1 MYHHVT
7 QLAPTVLKPH
17 PRNKEFFDDMSGDKW
32 KEFLESVKTSGIIEP
47 IVITQDN
54 VVVSGHQRLRAAKEL
69 NLETVPTIMKTYYSE
84 DEILKDLL
92 ETNVRQRGSIN
103 TSSVKSAVI
112 ISTLEKIYKGDK
124 SGTTPN
130 NQKELANKLGVSLRT
145 LQYIKQLDK
154 LPDELKLILEDG
166 KITSSTGLKIMEKL
180 SEDEQKLVINMIQSS
195 DKDKVTSKEISKYV
209 EELRQKDLEIAKLN
223 NKLNEVT
230 SNEGST
236 NQSQNTKSIAIVTDD
251 DSLLKNN
258 SLKNFSLWT
267 ERYYKVLL
275 QMFGEDA
282 EKIGDTINEN
292 ADVKELKRLRSN
304 LREIQEVIRS
314 VVTSANGVINE

>member
-103 TSSVKSAVI
+103 TSSVKSAAI

-124 SGTTPN
+124 SGNTPN
-130 NQKELANKLGVSLRT
+130 NQKELADKLGVSLRT

-251 DSLLKNN
+251 DGLLKNN
-258 SLKNFSLWT
+258 SLKNFSSWT

-292 ADVKELKRLRSN
+292 ADVKELKRLRLN

-314 VVTSANGVINE
+314 VVTSVNGVINE

>member
-1 MYHHVT
+1 MFSRVKD
-7 QLAPTVLKPH
+7 LKPH

-103 TSSVKSAVI
+103 TSSVKSAAI
-112 ISTLEKIYKGDK
+112 ISALEKIYKGDK
-124 SGTTPN
+124 SGSTPN

-180 SEDEQKLVINMIQSS
+180 SEEEQKLVINMIQSS
-195 DKDKVTSKEISKYV
+195 EKDKFTSKEINKYV

-223 NKLNEVT
+223 NKLNEVI

-236 NQSQNTKSIAIVTDD
+236 NQSQNTNSIATVIDD
-251 DSLLKNN
+251 DSLLKN
-258 SLKNFSLWT
+258 FSQWS
-267 ERYYKVLL
+267 EKYYEFLA
-275 QMFGEDA
+275 QMVGEDG
-282 EKIGDTINEN
+282 KRISDMINED
-292 ADVKELKRLRSN
+292 ARIKELRKLRSC
-304 LREIQEVIRS
+304 LRETQEILSSVIMLL
-314 VVTSANGVINE
+314 NGAINE

>member
-1 MYHHVT
+1 MFSKVKD
-7 QLAPTVLKPH
+7 LKPH

-54 VVVSGHQRLRAAKEL
+54 AVVSGHQRLRAAKEL

-103 TSSVKSAVI
+103 TSSVKSAAI
-112 ISTLEKIYKGDK
+112 ISALEKIYKGDK
-124 SGTTPN
+124 SGSTPN

-180 SEDEQKLVINMIQSS
+180 SEEEQKLVINMIQSS
-195 DKDKVTSKEISKYV
+195 DKDKITSKEINKYV

-223 NKLNEVT
+223 NKLNEAI
-230 SNEGST
+230 SNESNGGRT
-236 NQSQNTKSIAIVTDD
+236 QEINLPMMVAEDNN
-251 DSLLKNN
+251 LLKNN
-258 SLKNFSLWT
+258 SLKNFSQWS
-267 ERYYKVLL
+267 ERYYDFLS
-275 QMFGEDA
+275 QMVGEDE
-282 EKIGDTINEN
+282 EKIGDIINKSV
-292 ADVKELKRLRSN
+292 DIKDLRKLRSC
-304 LREIQEVIRS
+304 LRETQEILSSVIMLL
-314 VVTSANGVINE
+314 NGVINE

>member
-1 MYHHVT
+1 MFSRVKD
-7 QLAPTVLKPH
+7 LKPH

-103 TSSVKSAVI
+103 TSSVKSAAI

-124 SGTTPN
+124 SGNTPN
-130 NQKELANKLGVSLRT
+130 NQKELADKLGVSLRT
-145 LQYIKQLDK
+145 LQYVKQLDK

-180 SEDEQKLVINMIQSS
+180 SEEEQKLVINMIQSS
-195 DKDKVTSKEISKYV
+195 EKDKFTSKEINKYV

-223 NKLNEVT
+223 NKLNEVI

-236 NQSQNTKSIAIVTDD
+236 NQSQNTNSIATVIDD
-251 DSLLKNN
+251 DSLLKN
-258 SLKNFSLWT
+258 FSQWS
-267 ERYYKVLL
+267 EKYYEFLA
-275 QMFGEDA
+275 QMVGEDG
-282 EKIGDTINEN
+282 KRISDMINED
-292 ADVKELKRLRSN
+292 AGIKELRKLRSC
-304 LREIQEVIRS
+304 LRETQEILSSVIMLL
-314 VVTSANGVINE
+314 NGAINE

>member
-1 MYHHVT
+1 MFSEVKD
-7 QLAPTVLKPH
+7 LKPH

-32 KEFLESVKTSGIIEP
+32 NEFLESIKTSGIIEP
-47 IVITQDN
+47 IVITQNN

-69 NLETVPTIMKTYYSE
+69 KLDSVPTIMKTYQSE

-103 TSSVKSAVI
+103 TSSVKSAAI

-124 SGTTPN
+124 SDTTPN
-130 NQKELANKLGVSLRT
+130 NQKELADKLGVSLRT

-180 SEDEQKLVINMIQSS
+180 SEEEQKLVINMIQSS
-195 DKDKVTSKEISKYV
+195 DKDKITSKEINKYV

-223 NKLNEVT
+223 NKLNEVI
-230 SNEGST
+230 SNESNGG
-236 NQSQNTKSIAIVTDD
+236 QSQEINLPMMVAEDVD
-251 DSLLKNN
+251 LLKNN
-258 SLKNFSLWT
+258 SLKNFSLWS
-267 ERYYKVLL
+267 ERYYDFLAK
-275 QMFGEDA
+275 MIGEDE
-282 EKIGDTINEN
+282 EKIGDIINESV
-292 ADVKELKRLRSN
+292 DIKDLRKLRSC
-304 LREIQEVIRS
+304 LRETQEILSSVI
-314 VVTSANGVINE
+314 VLLNGAINE

>member
-103 TSSVKSAVI
+103 TSSVKSAAI

-124 SGTTPN
+124 SDTTPN
-130 NQKELANKLGVSLRT
+130 NQKELADKLGVSLRT

-180 SEDEQKLVINMIQSS
+180 SEEEQKLVINMIQSS
-195 DKDKVTSKEISKYV
+195 EKDKFTSKEINKYI

-223 NKLNEVT
+223 NKLNEVI
-230 SNEGST
+230 SNEDST
-236 NQSQNTKSIAIVTDD
+236 NQSQNTNSIATVAAD

-282 EKIGDTINEN
+282 EKISNTINKN
-292 ADVKELKRLRSN
+292 ADIKELKRLRSN

-314 VVTSANGVINE
+314 VVTSVNGVINE

>member
-1 MYHHVT
+1 MFSKVKD
-7 QLAPTVLKPH
+7 LKPH

-103 TSSVKSAVI
+103 TSSVKSAAI

-130 NQKELANKLGVSLRT
+130 NQKELADKLGVSLRT

-180 SEDEQKLVINMIQSS
+180 SEEEQKLVINMIQSS
-195 DKDKVTSKEISKYV
+195 EKDKFTSKEINKYI

-223 NKLNEVT
+223 NKLNEVI
-230 SNEGST
+230 SNEDST
-236 NQSQNTKSIAIVTDD
+236 NQSQNTNSIATVAGD

-282 EKIGDTINEN
+282 EKISNTINKN
-292 ADVKELKRLRSN
+292 ADIKELKRLRSN

-314 VVTSANGVINE
+314 VVTSVNGVINE

>member
-17 PRNKEFFDDMSGDKW
+17 PRNKEFFDDMSIDKW

-103 TSSVKSAVI
+103 TSSVKSAAI

-124 SGTTPN
+124 SDTTPN
-130 NQKELANKLGVSLRT
+130 NQKELADKLGVSLRT

-180 SEDEQKLVINMIQSS
+180 SEEEQKLVINMIQSS
-195 DKDKVTSKEISKYV
+195 EKDKFTSKEINKYI

-223 NKLNEVT
+223 NKLNEVI
-230 SNEGST
+230 SNEDST
-236 NQSQNTKSIAIVTDD
+236 NQSQNTNSIATVAAD

-275 QMFGEDA
+275 QMFGEDT
-282 EKIGDTINEN
+282 EKISNTINKN
-292 ADVKELKRLRSN
+292 ADIKELKRLRSN

-314 VVTSANGVINE
+314 VVTSVNGVINE

>member
-7 QLAPTVLKPH
+7 QLALTVLKPH

-103 TSSVKSAVI
+103 TSSVKSAAI

-130 NQKELANKLGVSLRT
+130 NQKELADKLGVSLRT

-180 SEDEQKLVINMIQSS
+180 SEEEQKLVINMIQSS
-195 DKDKVTSKEISKYV
+195 EKDKFTSKEINKYI

-223 NKLNEVT
+223 NKLNEVI
-230 SNEGST
+230 SNEDST
-236 NQSQNTKSIAIVTDD
+236 NQSQNTNSIATVAGD

-282 EKIGDTINEN
+282 EKISNTINKN
-292 ADVKELKRLRSN
+292 ADIKQLKRLRSN

-314 VVTSANGVINE
+314 VVTSVNGVINE

>member
-1 MYHHVT
+1 MFSKVKD
-7 QLAPTVLKPH
+7 LKPH

-69 NLETVPTIMKTYYSE
+69 NLETVPTIMKIYYSE

-103 TSSVKSAVI
+103 TSSVKSAAI

-130 NQKELANKLGVSLRT
+130 NQKELADKLGVSLRT

-180 SEDEQKLVINMIQSS
+180 SEEEQKLVINMIQSS
-195 DKDKVTSKEISKYV
+195 EKDKFTSKEINKYI

-223 NKLNEVT
+223 NKLNEVI
-230 SNEGST
+230 SNEDST
-236 NQSQNTKSIAIVTDD
+236 NQLQNTNSIATVAGD

-282 EKIGDTINEN
+282 EKISNTINKN
-292 ADVKELKRLRSN
+292 ADIKELKRLRSN

-314 VVTSANGVINE
+314 VVTSVNGVINE

>member
-1 MYHHVT
+1 MFSKVKD
-7 QLAPTVLKPH
+7 LKPH

-32 KEFLESVKTSGIIEP
+32 NEFLESIKTSGIIEP
-47 IVITQDN
+47 IVITQNN

-69 NLETVPTIMKTYYSE
+69 KLETVPTIMKTYYSE

-124 SGTTPN
+124 SGSTPN
-130 NQKELANKLGVSLRT
+130 NQKELADKLGVSLRT

-180 SEDEQKLVINMIQSS
+180 SEEEQKLVINMIQSS
-195 DKDKVTSKEISKYV
+195 DKDKITSKEINKYV

-223 NKLNEVT
+223 NKLNEVI
-230 SNEGST
+230 SNEDST
-236 NQSQNTKSIAIVTDD
+236 NQSQNINSIAAVTND
-251 DSLLKNN
+251 DSLLENN
-258 SLKNFSLWT
+258 SLKNFSLWS
-267 ERYYKVLL
+267 ERYYDFLAK
-275 QMFGEDA
+275 MAGEDK
-282 EKIGDTINEN
+282 EKIGDIINKSVDIKELRKLRSCLREVQETLNSVIVLLNGAINE
-292 ADVKELKRLRSN
+292 
-304 LREIQEVIRS
+304 
-314 VVTSANGVINE
+314 

>member
-17 PRNKEFFDDMSGDKW
+17 PRNKEFFDDMSIDKW

-103 TSSVKSAVI
+103 TSSVKSAAI

-130 NQKELANKLGVSLRT
+130 NQKELADKLGVSLRT

-195 DKDKVTSKEISKYV
+195 DKDKITSKEINKYV

-251 DSLLKNN
+251 DGLLKNN

-267 ERYYKVLL
+267 ERY
-275 QMFGEDA
+275 
-282 EKIGDTINEN
+282 
-292 ADVKELKRLRSN
+292 
-304 LREIQEVIRS
+304 
-314 VVTSANGVINE
+314 

>member
-1 MYHHVT
+1 MYHHVI

-32 KEFLESVKTSGIIEP
+32 NEFLESIKTSGIIEP

-54 VVVSGHQRLRAAKEL
+54 IVVSGHQRLRAAKEL
-69 NLETVPTIMKTYYSE
+69 KLDLVPTIMKTYQSE

-124 SGTTPN
+124 SGSTPN
-130 NQKELANKLGVSLRT
+130 NQKELADKLGVSLRT

-180 SEDEQKLVINMIQSS
+180 SEEEQKLVINMIQSS
-195 DKDKVTSKEISKYV
+195 DKDKITSKEINKYV

-223 NKLNEVT
+223 SKLNEAI
-230 SNEGST
+230 SNESNGWRLQEI
-236 NQSQNTKSIAIVTDD
+236 NLPMMVAEDN
-251 DSLLKNN
+251 SLLKNN
-258 SLKNFSLWT
+258 SLKNFSQWSQ
-267 ERYYKVLL
+267 RYYDFLA
-275 QMFGEDA
+275 QMVGEDE
-282 EKIGDTINEN
+282 EKIGDIINESV
-292 ADVKELKRLRSN
+292 DIKDLRKLRSC
-304 LREIQEVIRS
+304 LRETQEILSSVI
-314 VVTSANGVINE
+314 VLLNGAINE

>member
-1 MYHHVT
+1 MFSEVKD
-7 QLAPTVLKPH
+7 LKPH

-32 KEFLESVKTSGIIEP
+32 NEFLESIKTSGIIEP
-47 IVITQDN
+47 IVITQNN

-69 NLETVPTIMKTYYSE
+69 KLDSVPTIMKTYQSE

-103 TSSVKSAVI
+103 TSSVKSAAI

-124 SGTTPN
+124 SDTTPN
-130 NQKELANKLGVSLRT
+130 NQKELADKLGVSLRT

-180 SEDEQKLVINMIQSS
+180 SEEEQKLVINMIQSS
-195 DKDKVTSKEISKYV
+195 DKDKITSKEINKYV

-223 NKLNEVT
+223 NKLNEVI
-230 SNEGST
+230 SNESNGG
-236 NQSQNTKSIAIVTDD
+236 QSQEINLPMMVAEDVD
-251 DSLLKNN
+251 LLKNN
-258 SLKNFSLWT
+258 SLKNFSQWS
-267 ERYYKVLL
+267 ERYYDFLA
-275 QMFGEDA
+275 QMVGEDE
-282 EKIGDTINEN
+282 EKIGDIINESV
-292 ADVKELKRLRSN
+292 DIKDLRKLRSC
-304 LREIQEVIRS
+304 LRETQEILSSVI
-314 VVTSANGVINE
+314 VLLNGAINE